1 MRRYILDSALMWMRE
16 YGVDGLRLDAVH
28 ALVDDSPTH
37 LLEELA
43 VEVAALSAHQGRP
56 LTLIAESDL
65 NDTQLVTPREGGG
78 WGSTRSGA
86 TTSTTP
92 CTWR

>member
-1 MRRYILDSALMWMRE
+1 M
-16 YGVDGLRLDAVH
+16 H
-28 ALVDDSPTH
+28 ALADESDDH

-43 VEVAALSAHQGRP
+43 VEVAALSAHLRRP

-65 NDTQLVTPREGGG
+65 NDALMVTPREAGGSA
-78 WGSTRSGA
+78 STRSGA

-92 CTWR
+92 CTSR